1 MPTSTIDID
10 FIRATGAGASGEIFF
25 HPPRVRTGAALLS
38 REPVRAVVEGGRASV
53 ALLQLPSGNTYRVV
67 ERIDGRPDYSFRFA
81 LTSTSPSV
89 IQYEDIAEVDS
100 VPATYTVVRSV
111 NGLTPNPSTGDVV
124 IEVAGTPGPEG
135 PEGPAGPQGIP
146 GTNGVDGQ
154 DGADGAPGSPGV
166 KGDKGDKG
174 DQGDQGPA
182 GTNGT
187 NGADGQDGILKAF
200 ETTGMVVGTFGP
212 AGDSGAW
219 DYCPAQ
225 YRKAISASVGDK
237 ILWTPGFLHHFEQ
250 EAQCDIAAF
259 VDDEPVRYRSSGT
272 SVPLSTG
279 YGGLYMHATF
289 GGLRPVWWTV
299 TAEDIGLDGKV
310 LLVLAFR
317 NNGSGNVLGHASVAG
332 DICLANAGPG
342 GAL

>member
-25 HPPRVRTGAALLS
+25 FPPRVRTGAALLS
-38 REPVRAVVEGGRASV
+38 RDPVRAVVEGGKASV
-53 ALLQLPSGNTYRVV
+53 ALMQLPTGHTYRVV
-67 ERIDGRPDYSFRFA
+67 EKIDSRGEYSFRFA
-81 LTSTSPSV
+81 LTSTSPNV

-100 VPATYTVVRSV
+100 VPATYTVVRKV
-111 NGLTPNPSTGDVV
+111 NGLSPDPTTGNVV
-124 IEVAGTPGPEG
+124 IEVAGTPGPKG
-135 PEGPAGPQGIP
+135 DKGDKGDP
-146 GTNGVDGQ
+146 GEDGFDGD
-154 DGADGAPGSPGV
+154 DGADGAPGP
-166 KGDKGDKG
+166 KGDKG

-182 GTNGT
+182 GTNGTNGT

-200 ETTGMVVGTFGP
+200 ETTGMVTGTFGP

-259 VDDEPVRYRSSGT
+259 VDGEPVRYRSSGT

-299 TAEDIGLDGKV
+299 AAEDIGLDGKV

-317 NNGSGNVLGHASVAG
+317 NNGSGNMLGHVSVAG
-332 DICLANAGPG
+332 DICLANVGSG